1 MYKSILFVCEAN
13 KCRSAMAELLLRRML
28 QERGLDHR
36 IQVRSG
42 GIAFYA
48 WDGSLVSH
56 DVIILLKG
64 DGIIV
69 PDEFRATDL
78 KRHPELFAEADLI
91 ITMTETQLQKLA
103 DFPEAKG
110 KEAYT
115 LKQLAGE
122 SGDIADPER
131 QENKG
136 DYDGDPYAACK
147 LDIERCLK
155 KAIGRICPEAAS

>member
-1 MYKSILFVCEAN
+1 
-13 KCRSAMAELLLRRML
+13 MAELLLRRML
-28 QERGLDHR
+28 QERSLDHQ
-36 IQVRSG
+36 IEVRSG

-78 KRHPELFAEADLI
+78 KRHPGLFAEADLI
-91 ITMTETQLQKLA
+91 ITMTEQQLEKLA

-110 KEAYT
+110 KEAHT

-147 LDIERCLK
+147 MDIQRCLK
-155 KAIGRICPEAAS
+155 KAIGRICP